1 MGTDE
6 NTAKENA
13 VTNVNAAEP
22 QATSFI
28 NIKDR
33 LVERARSFNLLS
45 NVFMNVVLNDIPA
58 CQHVIRVITGI
69 PDLVVKEVRS
79 QHRISKITAH
89 DAILDILAEDGRKRL
104 VNLEIQ
110 RKDTVDH
117 AKRTRFYTAMIDSE
131 CLEKGKEY
139 DQMPD
144 VYIF

>member
-69 PDLVVKEVRS
+69 PDLVVKE
-79 QHRISKITAH
+79 
-89 DAILDILAEDGRKRL
+89 D
-104 VNLEIQ
+104 
-110 RKDTVDH
+110 
-117 AKRTRFYTAMIDSE
+117 
-131 CLEKGKEY
+131 
-139 DQMPD
+139 
-144 VYIF
+144 